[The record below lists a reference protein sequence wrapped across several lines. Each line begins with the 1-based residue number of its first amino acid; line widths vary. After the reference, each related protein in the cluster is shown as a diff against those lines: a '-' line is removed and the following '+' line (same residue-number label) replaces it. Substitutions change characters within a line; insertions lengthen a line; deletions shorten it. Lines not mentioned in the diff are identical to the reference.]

1 MATAPY
7 GRPMH
12 PGNARRLIVVLAT
25 MAACLLLAKSATA
38 QNDADKKLQA
48 KEHYEKATRFYDV
61 GKYGEAI
68 AEYEQ
73 AYLLIDDPALLFN
86 IGQAYRLW
94 DRPEEAIRSYKNYL
108 RRRPEASNRSEVERK
123 IADLDRVVDERRRT
137 TVPGSQP
144 PRPAEQSPRVD
155 VEPQPQPDDAGGGPP
170 MTYQSIEPGPT
181 AVGTP
186 PQQPVGID
194 LSQSA
199 PVEPKPHK
207 SRLLP
212 YTLIAVGGVCLLTS
226 LAAGAAGASKAK
238 KLQDASRNHDVYDPT
253 LESSGKAANAL
264 AFVAGVGALV
274 SGGIGGY
281 LLWRDRQ
288 AEQAAQVS
296 AVVVP
301 GFAGAKLSLSY

>member
-1 MATAPY
+1 
-7 GRPMH
+7 MH
-12 PGNARRLIVVLAT
+12 PGNAKRLIVVLAT
-25 MAACLLLAKSATA
+25 MAACLLMAKPATA
-38 QNDADKKLQA
+38 QSDADKKLQA

-108 RRRPEASNRSEVERK
+108 RRRPQASNRSDVERK
-123 IADLDRVVDERRRT
+123 IADLDRVVEERRRAN
-137 TVPGSQP
+137 VPDAQQP
-144 PRPAEQSPRVD
+144 EPRPVEQGPRVD
-155 VEPQPQPDDAGGGPP
+155 AEPQPQQDDGSGGQPVAGPG
-170 MTYQSIEPGPT
+170 IEPGP
-181 AVGTP
+181 AAMVPP
-186 PQQPVGID
+186 PQQPVGVD
-194 LSQSA
+194 LSQST
-199 PVEPKPHK
+199 PVEPRPHK

-226 LAAGAAGASKAK
+226 LAAAAAGASKAK

-264 AFVAGVGALV
+264 AFLAGVGALA

-288 AEQAAQVS
+288 AEQALS
-296 AVVVP
+296 AVIVP
-301 GFAGAKLSLSY
+301 GFAGARLSLSY